1 MPLSPPPDLVLL
13 PMIQRALDEDLGL
26 GGDVTS
32 MALIDADQQANA
44 AIIARSAGRVAGLP
58 CARLCFAQI
67 DDTVR
72 FESVVADGADVSA
85 GEVVARL
92 SGPTRSLLAGER
104 VALNFLG
111 HLSGIA
117 THTQAMVTKLEG
129 TKARLCCTRKTL
141 PGLRVV
147 EKYAVRAGGGVNHRF
162 GLGDAILIK
171 DNHILAAGGVEN
183 ALKSARA
190 HAGHMTRIEI
200 EVDTL
205 AQLNAALPHKPDVIM
220 LDNMDIQILRQAVV
234 IIDNKVISEASGGV
248 SLQTIAAIAAT
259 GVDMISTSAITMSA
273 PALDLGLDFVS

>member
-1 MPLSPPPDLVLL
+1 
-13 PMIQRALDEDLGL
+13 MIQRALEEDLGL
-26 GGDVTS
+26 GGDMTS
-32 MALIDADQQANA
+32 MALIDETQISTAV
-44 AIIARSAGRVAGLP
+44 ITARSAGRIAGLS
-58 CARLCFAQI
+58 CARLCFAKI
-67 DDTVR
+67 DEAVC
-72 FESVVADGADVSA
+72 FESVVTDGEDVSA
-85 GEVVARL
+85 SDVVARL

-117 THTQAMVTKLEG
+117 THTRAMVAKLAG

-190 HAGHMTRIEI
+190 YGGHMTKIEI

-205 AQLNAALPHKPDVIM
+205 AQLSAALPHKPDVIM
-220 LDNMDIQILRQAVV
+220 LDNMDVQTLRQAVV
-234 IIDNKVISEASGGV
+234 IIDGQAISEASGGV
-248 SLQTIAAIAAT
+248 SLQTVAAIAAT

-273 PALDLGLDFVS
+273 PALDLGLDFTS